1 MGFLF
6 AFSGY
11 RLLGRDEK
19 FHDCAVSSMAA
30 ARRELYRRS
39 IAWAFTPCTMRPKP
53 LQLA

>member
-11 RLLGRDEK
+11 CLIGRDEE
-19 FHDCAVSSMAA
+19 FHDGAVSSMAA
-30 ARRELYRRS
+30 ARRELSRRS